1 MFKITPFDHDV
12 KVTNLIDDLIDERTR
27 RTSVMVYTRKTRLF
41 NLPGADII
49 TLTNHL
55 DIAPD
60 TRGWKKV
67 VQFLNLNIGKIFIM
81 IHFHFLYV
89 KSQFHCA
96 LSLSSFLYKYF
107 STSF

>member
-1 MFKITPFDHDV
+1 
-12 KVTNLIDDLIDERTR
+12 
-27 RTSVMVYTRKTRLF
+27 MVYTRKTRLF

-67 VQFLNLNIGKIFIM
+67 VQFLNLNIGIIYYM
-81 IHFHFLYV
+81 CMYYFL
-89 KSQFHCA
+89 H
-96 LSLSSFLYKYF
+96 
-107 STSF
+107 